1 MRVWVYLCVVSSHIN
16 IIGRYV
22 MRMLVYLCAGVF
34 SYLNLARYVMRV
46 WVYLCVGVF
55 LYQYH
60 RSVCDENVGLPACW
74 CVLISKS

>member
-1 MRVWVYLCVVSSHIN
+1 
-16 IIGRYV
+16 
-22 MRMLVYLCAGVF
+22 
-34 SYLNLARYVMRV
+34 MRV

-60 RSVCDENVGLPACW
+60 MSVCDKNVGLPACW